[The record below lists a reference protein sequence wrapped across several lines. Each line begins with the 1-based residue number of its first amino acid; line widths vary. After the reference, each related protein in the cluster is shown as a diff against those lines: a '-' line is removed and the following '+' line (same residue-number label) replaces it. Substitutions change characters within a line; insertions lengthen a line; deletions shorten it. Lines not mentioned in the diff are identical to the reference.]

1 MKDIKVTENYG
12 ILLAKYINENYGYII
27 KLKGNDKNKF
37 ACDYHRMFGDVSII
51 DILESSLKN
60 EEAKQTIYKF
70 IRTNN
75 LTKSSK
81 INSQIYSTK
90 YSFSTG
96 VLNAGSFAN
105 LKRDYFVNNWL
116 EKYDEEKEFA
126 ESDKVK
132 PVFFKFSKKD
142 GSILTIDKE
151 VASKVKNI
159 LQEND
164 IYPSKCTVENAFK
177 YYANNK
183 LEQYINDLKKTNMD
197 IKKNSIKYGVKRMP
211 VKEDGITLI
220 NLIKQSPVKL
230 THSDKI
236 VFACQYYDTLGNISI
251 VDILK
256 RNINDVE
263 LRKPIIKF
271 ISVNNM
277 RRQNPNCF
285 SDIKSNSFGI
295 NNILTDIAPQSFVT
309 FNYEYD
315 CQNWLEEYDEDKQ
328 FEDVNNSH
336 RTINSIL
343 CEDGSKFTIDKKTAI
358 KIKSSLID
366 EGIFPAVCVVKGAFK
381 PTAENDFEQYVKAL
395 KKGGIKNG

>member
-1 MKDIKVTENYG
+1 M
-12 ILLAKYINENYGYII
+12 
-27 KLKGNDKNKF
+27 
-37 ACDYHRMFGDVSII
+37 
-51 DILESSLKN
+51 
-60 EEAKQTIYKF
+60 
-70 IRTNN
+70 
-75 LTKSSK
+75 
-81 INSQIYSTK
+81 
-90 YSFSTG
+90 
-96 VLNAGSFAN
+96 
-105 LKRDYFVNNWL
+105 
-116 EKYDEEKEFA
+116 
-126 ESDKVK
+126 
-132 PVFFKFSKKD
+132 
-142 GSILTIDKE
+142 
-151 VASKVKNI
+151 
-159 LQEND
+159 
-164 IYPSKCTVENAFK
+164 
-177 YYANNK
+177 
-183 LEQYINDLKKTNMD
+183 
-197 IKKNSIKYGVKRMP
+197 
-211 VKEDGITLI
+211 
-220 NLIKQSPVKL
+220 
-230 THSDKI
+230 
-236 VFACQYYDTLGNISI
+236 
-251 VDILK
+251 
-256 RNINDVE
+256 E